1 MASHARPLY
10 LHQEV
15 LLLALRDE
23 KGTIAASMYT
33 YALGGAI
40 LAELMLR
47 DRVAIVTEGRKTFAS
62 VARAEPIGEPVLD
75 ECLEKMA
82 ATKRRAQL
90 QSLVSRFA
98 GTRNL
103 KHRVAGGLVDKGALR
118 ATEQSVLLVFSRRVY
133 PQLDGRFEQAIIDRL
148 RTAIFTDAR
157 AVDPRTVVLIALTNQ
172 SGILRANFPRKE
184 LKARKERLKAIVAG
198 DVVGKATGQ
207 AIAAVQAAVTIAA
220 VMPGIIAA
228 STASS
233 H

>member
-1 MASHARPLY
+1 MAFQTRPLY

-47 DRVAIVTEGRKTFAS
+47 DRITTVTEGKKTFVT
-62 VARAEPIGEPVLD
+62 VANARPVGETVLD
-75 ECLEKMA
+75 ECLEKVASMK
-82 ATKRRAQL
+82 KRTQL
-90 QSLVSRFA
+90 QTLVSKFA
-98 GTRNL
+98 GMRDL
-103 KHRVAGGLVDKGALR
+103 KHKVAAGLVDKGALR
-118 ATEQSVLLVFSRRVY
+118 ASEDTVLLLFSRRVY
-133 PQLDGRFEQAIIDRL
+133 PQLDGRFERAVVERL
-148 RTAIFTDAR
+148 REAIFTDAR
-157 AVDPRTVVLIALTNQ
+157 SVDPRTVVLIALTDQ

-184 LKARKERLKAIVAG
+184 LKARKARIKSIVAG
-198 DVVGKATGQ
+198 DLVGKATGQ
-207 AIAAVQAAVTIAA
+207 AIAAMQAAITVAA
-220 VMPGIIAA
+220 VMPAVIAA